1 MFIPNIDLFKDL
13 RQEAI
18 DDISQIAVEETYDK
32 GTILFSHGQPA
43 DHFYILVDGK
53 VRIGIGKNVA
63 MDYVVQRLGEAFGW
77 CSVVDRGAYSAEAQC
92 VEPSRLLKI
101 EKESLEKVFDAH
113 ERSGRKFYKR
123 LAAELGRRLIDLH
136 A

>member
-1 MFIPNIDLFKDL
+1 MFIPKIDLFKDL

-18 DDISQIAVEETYDK
+18 DDISRIAVEEAYDQ
-32 GTILFSHGQPA
+32 GTILFSPGQPA
-43 DHFYILVDGK
+43 HHFYILVDGK

-63 MDYVVQRLGEAFGW
+63 MNYVVERLGEAFGW
-77 CSVVDRGAYSAEAQC
+77 SSVVDRDVYSAEAQC
-92 VEPSRLLKI
+92 VEPSRCLKI

-123 LAAELGRRLIDLH
+123 LAAELGQRLIDLH

>member
-32 GTILFSHGQPA
+32 GTILFSPGQPA
-43 DHFYILVDGK
+43 HHFYILVDGK

-63 MDYVVQRLGEAFGW
+63 MDYVVERLGEAFGW
-77 CSVVDRGAYSAEAQC
+77 SSVVDREAYSAEAQC
-92 VEPSRLLKI
+92 VEPSRCLKI
-101 EKESLEKVFDAH
+101 EKDSLERVFDAH

-123 LAAELGRRLIDLH
+123 LAAERGRRLIDLH

>member
-1 MFIPNIDLFKDL
+1 MFIPKVDLFKDL

-18 DDISQIAVEETYDK
+18 DDISKIAVEEAYAK
-32 GTILFSHGQPA
+32 GTVLFSPGQRA

-53 VRIGIGKNVA
+53 VRIGIGKSAEMN
-63 MDYVVQRLGEAFGW
+63 YVVQRLGEAFGW
-77 CSVVDRGAYSAEAQC
+77 SSVVDRDAYSAEAQC
-92 VEPSRLLKI
+92 VEPTRCLKI
-101 EKESLEKVFDAH
+101 HKENLENVFDTH

-123 LAAELGRRLIDLH
+123 LAAELGQRLIDLH